1 MQVLFRDEILA
12 LRRREVR
19 AVDGK
24 EGLPFAEVLIGGV
37 GEDLLDV
44 SRIPHLHE
52 GELGFIDRYIS
63 SRANL
68 IGDYLAFYPAHADAY
83 PLHAFGR
90 ELYRHERGFMRCH

>member
-1 MQVLFRDEILA
+1 LLVLFRDEILA

-24 EGLPFAEVLIGGV
+24 ERLPFAEVLICRV
-37 GEDLLDV
+37 GKDLLDV

-63 SRANL
+63 SCVNFIA
-68 IGDYLAFYPAHADAY
+68 DYFVFYPPHANADA
-83 PLHAFGR
+83 LHAFGR
-90 ELYRHERGFMRCH
+90 EL